1 MEYLQKKTQSKDSVQ
16 ELILIGKNIV
26 FKKNDSNH
34 IFVQIRFNHNDIDGT
49 RKWRV
54 IFRNSE
60 FHTSEIVINIPSKT
74 ESKFSEELGGYKHH
88 IVCDA
93 SEIVFKDNVANIW

>member
-16 ELILIGKNIV
+16 ELILSGRKIV
-26 FKKNDSNH
+26 FKEENKN
-34 IFVQIRFNHNDIDGT
+34 IFVEIRFNHNDIDGT

-54 IFRNSE
+54 IFKKHE
-60 FHTSEIVINIPSKT
+60 FHTSEIFIEIPT
-74 ESKFSEELGGYKHH
+74 RTQSKFVEELGGYQHH

-93 SEIVFKDNVANIW
+93 KEIVFEKNVAYLY

>member
-1 MEYLQKKTQSKDSVQ
+1 MSIKLNEATTEQIQQFIIDGKKILFQEDSK
-16 ELILIGKNIV
+16 
-26 FKKNDSNH
+26 

-54 IFRNSE
+54 IFNGNE
-60 FHTSEIVINIPSKT
+60 FHTQEIYIEIPSRT
-74 ESKFSEELGGYKHH
+74 ESSYYEELQGYKHH

-93 SEIVFKDNVANIW
+93 NNIFFEHNRCVIR

>member
-1 MEYLQKKTQSKDSVQ
+1 MDYLQKKTQSKDSVQ

-26 FKKNDSNH
+26 FKEENKT
-34 IFVQIRFNHNDIDGT
+34 IFVEIRFNHNDTDGT

-54 IFRNSE
+54 IFKGNE

-74 ESKFSEELGGYKHH
+74 ESKFDEYLGGYKHH

-93 SEIVFKDNVANIW
+93 LKIVFKDNIANIW